1 MKKLIYN
8 MYRLI
13 KFYFKLSKI
22 RAFDTHSPLS
32 LLLVIKEFVLS
43 ESNVYDSN
51 MKIMYRTPIQN
62 AQLLA
67 NLIDTYMKTKSKTTL
82 EQIFEVLKMMIMKGK

>member
-1 MKKLIYN
+1 

-32 LLLVIKEFVLS
+32 LLLVIKEYILS

-51 MKIMYRTPIQN
+51 MRVIYRTPIQN

-67 NLIDTYMKTKSKTTL
+67 NLIDTYMETKSKTTL
-82 EQIFEVLKMMIMKGK
+82 EQIFEILKMTIMKGK